1 MAPARRPLPDLCLI
15 AVFKQLKP
23 NEQIKAAQ
31 MSPRAEALVRAANR
45 RLRSLVITTWENY
58 KGVGK
63 NVDAFSLAAKPS
75 MKLLG
80 EDDVVHP
87 QVHPCFVDFPVTT
100 LSDWRCLLLNPF
112 DPFSS
117 LPSTD
122 LVVRLFPSVTRLTVI
137 SLSLRHSQYTADL
150 LEHPRWAEQLTS
162 LMLVDYEWMVGGVVR
177 RLAGAINGLSALEH
191 LALHWQVSRAE
202 DVPDLGRALAHLQ
215 VLALY
220 LNWSIVMPFL
230 LSLEPYAAVGNGL
243 RFQVHLVKYIF
254 SDSSLL
260 ALSEPLR
267 RRLVRYG
274 TYSIHYC
281 DNWAL
286 LGRQLPALTSISGV
300 SLKPSQAGRQLSAL
314 STLPQ
319 LVHLGLEVNFLVF
332 KEPLESSEMLVV
344 MQQKPQQQQQQLS
357 SLRALDLEL
366 IITSHSQLQWLSGL
380 QRAMPRLQTVHLKR
394 FTCECCNACLS
405 NYLTGSLGGPKYSVT
420 LELLRSL
427 LIHLGVS
434 PRKVIIQFGS
444 RQSEYHLADEIFDN

>member
-58 KGVGK
+58 QGTGK

-87 QVHPCFVDFPVTT
+87 QVHPCFVDFPVTV
-100 LSDWRCLLLNPF
+100 LSDWRCLLLSPF
-112 DPFSS
+112 ATYCS

-122 LVVRLFPSVTRLTVI
+122 LVVRLFPSVTQLTII
-137 SLSLRHSQYTADL
+137 SPSLRHSQYTADL

-191 LALHWQVSRAE
+191 LALHWQVSRPE

-230 LSLEPYAAVGNGL
+230 LSLERYAAPGNGL

-286 LGRQLPALTSISGV
+286 LSRQLPALTSISGL
-300 SLKPSQAGRQLSAL
+300 SLKPSQAGRLLSAL

-319 LVHLGLEVNFLVF
+319 LVHLGLEVNFLIF
-332 KEPLESSEMLVV
+332 KEPLEPSEMLVV
-344 MQQKPQQQQQQLS
+344 QHQQQQLS
-357 SLRALDLEL
+357 SIRALDLEL

-380 QRAMPRLQTVHLKR
+380 QRAMPCLQTVHLKR

-405 NYLTGSLGGPKYSVT
+405 SYLTLSLGDPKYSVT

-434 PRKVIIQFGS
+434 PRRVIIQSGS
-444 RQSEYHLADEIFDN
+444 RQSEYRFADEVFDD